1 MRNFMDYYT
10 AVRIN
15 KFRVNIL
22 TGIDLEKAEKYSKY
36 QMHSVTLL
44 KNIKNSFLP
53 KVPLYTLQG
62 YIINL
67 RTEINYIRIVA
78 YDAKGHLS

>member
-15 KFRVNIL
+15 KFRVNNRNRPW
-22 TGIDLEKAEKYSKY
+22 KAEKYSKY
-36 QMHSVTLL
+36 LMHSVTLL
-44 KNIKNSFLP
+44 KNTKNSFLP
-53 KVPLYTLQG
+53 KVSLYTLQG

-67 RTEINYIRIVA
+67 RTEINYIRTVA
-78 YDAKGHLS
+78 YDAKGYLS

>member
-36 QMHSVTLL
+36 LIKEMGCWAL
-44 KNIKNSFLP
+44 KPESLP
-53 KVPLYTLQG
+53 T
-62 YIINL
+62 
-67 RTEINYIRIVA
+67 RR
-78 YDAKGHLS
+78 